1 MFKGKGQYRLDEKR
15 DLLKDTWK
23 ITSWYHVIIPFY
35 PTVKAM
41 YEQVQGEREIH
52 RKVTVNFSLGMIVL
66 IFF

>member
-1 MFKGKGQYRLDEKR
+1 MFKEKGQYRLDEKR

-41 YEQVQGEREIH
+41 YEQVQGERNSQEG
-52 RKVTVNFSLGMIVL
+52 NS
-66 IFF
+66 